1 MRRQQQHRIDDLR
14 DTFDTTEGE
23 TTMRDTNETRGVIT
37 PESIGQN
44 LGFAAKENTTSTTV
58 MPENGHGVGDE
69 FGGED
74 APLKD
79 FASASSAREPS
90 VESEEEGEATD
101 DEPTDDEVADGTV
114 LEPGYHLFEVA
125 TAIPCKQDVLLA
137 GVTRLGIANVR
148 LDQSRTRSAAQ
159 LALREH
165 RFLANVTKRLE
176 LHQPNGGSGRD
187 GAVRWLFAEP
197 LDTEPRVLAGDVRN
211 FRLKLEAYDLEPHM
225 LYEALFFSRER
236 SQPTRQTVEEYL
248 NEMGFMIQSLTCI
261 QRDLRLPDRPG
272 VSIALWFGILEW
284 DSTESVVTEDDPFY
298 FESLIART

>member
-1 MRRQQQHRIDDLR
+1 MS
-14 DTFDTTEGE
+14 
-23 TTMRDTNETRGVIT
+23 DTNETRGVIT

-44 LGFAAKENTTSTTV
+44 LGFAASNERPV
-58 MPENGHGVGDE
+58 HGRGEAASEELVS
-69 FGGED
+69 GGED

-79 FASASSAREPS
+79 LPTASASRAPGEERD
-90 VESEEEGEATD
+90 EEEDEQATD

-137 GVTRLGIANVR
+137 GLTRLGIANVR
-148 LDQSRTRSAAQ
+148 LDQSRARSTAQ
-159 LALREH
+159 LPLREH
-165 RFLANVTKRLE
+165 RFLANVTKRLV
-176 LHQPNGGSGRD
+176 LHQPNGGSGHD

-225 LYEALFFSRER
+225 LYEARFFSRER

-272 VSIALWFGILEW
+272 VSVALWFGLLEW
-284 DSTESVVTEDDPFY
+284 DSTESIVTEDDPFY
-298 FESLIART
+298 FESLVARS